1 MMKTLIVAVGL
12 LVAWLT
18 RQERN
23 PIRWPA
29 VVRDEAIEV
38 VKDAR
43 EAIEDGAR
51 AGKRT
56 EAAFDRELAEVR
68 ANARRW

>member
-1 MMKTLIVAVGL
+1 MMKSLVVAVGL

-18 RQERN
+18 RRDRN
-23 PIRWPA
+23 PVHWPA
-29 VVRDEAIEV
+29 VLRDEATSAMR
-38 VKDAR
+38 DAR
-43 EAIEDGAR
+43 EALEAGAR

-56 EAAFDRELAEVR
+56 EPAFDRELAEVR